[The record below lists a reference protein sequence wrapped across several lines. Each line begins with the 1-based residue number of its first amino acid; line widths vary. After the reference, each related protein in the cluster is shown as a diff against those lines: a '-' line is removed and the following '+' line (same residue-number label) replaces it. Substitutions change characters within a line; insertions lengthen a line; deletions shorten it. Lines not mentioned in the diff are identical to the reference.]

1 MSYLYD
7 LFAHFRGGSASSRE
21 DEATRQTCH
30 GSVVQAVDYVVDATE
45 PRLRAISAY
54 ARRLKGPVAEAFGY
68 IDGLTETVPGVYECS
83 RSAFSDDPRINA
95 FFVDP
100 RQMQEL
106 FSRSKEVGELFDANP
121 TLEECCV
128 LLCMR
133 MEESNGF
140 GCELIGDEVRRD
152 VAQTTVSFFDHRLV
166 SPGCNE
172 EQARR
177 ALQCCIFNGLL
188 DYIRQ
193 TATAA
198 KGRGAKLESRL
209 KGLRADLRHA
219 GGGKEASADR
229 SELLDQIAA
238 LEAELAQEQLRLRT
252 PEEHLGFVA
261 DVLGNPAQYLTSGE
275 RSLRL
280 SRTGIKL
287 EGESS
292 RPGYELRLSEIKI
305 AGNEP
310 RIGALVSFPR
320 RELLPEQSFL
330 EQADLFLTG
339 TKTARSRAAW

>member
-1 MSYLYD
+1 
-7 LFAHFRGGSASSRE
+7 
-21 DEATRQTCH
+21 
-30 GSVVQAVDYVVDATE
+30 VDYVVDATE
-45 PRLRAISAY
+45 PGMRAVSGY
-54 ARRLKGPVAEAFGY
+54 ARRLQGPVAEAFRY
-68 IDGLTETVPGVYECS
+68 TDELAETVPGVYECS
-83 RSAFSDDPRINA
+83 RTAFSNDPRINA

-106 FSRSKEVGELFDANP
+106 FSRSKEVRGLFDANP
-121 TLEECCV
+121 KVEECCA

-133 MEESNGF
+133 MEERNGF
-140 GCELIGDEVRRD
+140 GCELIGDQVRRD

-177 ALQCCIFNGLL
+177 ALKCCIFNGLL

-193 TATAA
+193 TALAA
-198 KGRGAKLESRL
+198 KGRVTKLESRL
-209 KGLRADLRHA
+209 NGLRADLRHA
-219 GGGKEASADR
+219 GRRAQPPHDQSD
-229 SELLDQIAA
+229 LLARIAA

-252 PEEHLGFVA
+252 PEEQLGFIA
-261 DVLGNPAQYLTSGE
+261 DVLGNPAQYLTGGE

-292 RPGYELRLSEIKI
+292 RPGYELRLSEIRI
-305 AGNEP
+305 AGDKP

-320 RELLPEQSFL
+320 RELLAERSFL
-330 EQADLFLTG
+330 EQADLFLTS